1 MKIFL
6 TGASGLVGSAFAR
19 IAARRGHHVTGVVGK
34 FTGELEGLAEKWPI
48 DLTQSELLTRQVL
61 QSFPDALVN
70 CAAISE
76 PAACEANPQVSHA
89 MNVALPARLA
99 ELAQHL
105 NARLIHVSSEQVF
118 DGKRSTPYSER
129 DAVAPLNLYGH
140 QKLESERDVLHAAPR
155 NAAIVRAPLLMGDS
169 PGGLR
174 GLHERLLAEWS
185 AGRTPRLF
193 TDEFRQPCTAE
204 NLSDVL
210 LELVERP
217 DVCGLFHWAG
227 TELVSRFALGER
239 IRDHFRLTEGRA
251 PLIAGARTDSP
262 AVAQKRQACLALDLS
277 TLTGRLK
284 TRPQSLAEQLAT
296 LRIPS
301 SCREWYLKS

>member
-19 IAARRGHHVTGVVGK
+19 IAARRGHHVIGVVGK
-34 FTGELEGLAEKWPI
+34 FAGELDGLAEKWSI

-61 QSFPDALVN
+61 QSFPDAVVN

-76 PAACEANPQVSHA
+76 PAACEANPPVSQA

-105 NARLIHVSSEQVF
+105 DARLIHVSSEQVF
-118 DGKRSTPYSER
+118 DGKRTAPYTER
-129 DAVAPLNLYGH
+129 DAVSPLNLYGH
-140 QKLESERDVLHAAPR
+140 QKLESERAVLQAAPR
-155 NAAIVRAPLLMGDS
+155 TAAIVRAPLLMGDS
-169 PGGLR
+169 PGGRR
-174 GLHERLLAEWS
+174 GLHERMLAEWS

-193 TDEFRQPCTAE
+193 TDEYRQPCTAE
-204 NLSDVL
+204 NLADVL

-217 DVCGLFHWAG
+217 DVGGVFHWAG
-227 TELVSRFALGER
+227 TELLSRFALGER
-239 IRDHFRLTEGRA
+239 IRDHFKLPASRA

-262 AVAQKRQACLALDLS
+262 EIARQRQACLALDLS
-277 TLTGRLK
+277 TLTARLK
-284 TRPQSLAEQLAT
+284 TRPQTIAEQLAT
-296 LRIPS
+296 LRVPPP
-301 SCREWYLKS
+301 CREWYLQP